1 MSNLIESYILIRKP
15 TNRPDFFETGVGDSS
30 TLEVT
35 GLLRYEKEPE
45 ILDISEWYME
55 SSIGAWHENI
65 DEEIFTRFDS
75 GDMTITLSLFQGEY
89 SGVRP
94 LTKEYFYDKL
104 QANILYRYMQQ
115 WLNADNA
122 IDKLTRYELSIVTS
136 YGKCSWGVIDKSSV
150 VIDEGRGTIT
160 FSVYDGMTVLEKFPV
175 SMGSYIEDYSDSI
188 RKWQRIIN
196 PSDAF
201 DWIWDGVGTGM
212 YNFKASEYLDNFDTR
227 IEPGSPIDFDGWML
241 SFESSVDDDKN
252 IIDFRWDGQYL
263 WLLCEGDEDYRIS
276 IATDETWGWAA
287 SSDFAEC
294 DNLPFFR
301 WEAQTDV
308 GTEPTTPPSTY
319 VSELA
324 RGTID
329 EVTFAPI
336 DYFVA
341 NGYYDYNTH
350 EFVGMFNNTLGYGI
364 HRYDF
369 AGYNIS
375 GEPQWTNTATINYV
389 GSYDSSYFS
398 ILKHPTSG
406 ALFYSMGSRLYKYV
420 SGTDTIIGN
429 TTDRMYSSINYLYS
443 TGLLLNGR
451 YIAGGGF
458 DILEI
463 RNSLGERTG
472 VRSGSIPTLNDYSEY
487 NLDWEDIDIKSLFE
501 VKLDSFTG
509 TGTETYIA
517 GYTKR
522 SPVRFFLLNSDLTRC
537 VYYTNLEQAIGM
549 PLGSRCYITRRVVE
563 DSVSGDY
570 RNYIHGYCGDGTIK
584 GGVFFSFRLGSTG
597 NIRVLNLDKMNM
609 ASFMQGLA
617 TFSNSFFFIENYFDT
632 DSMGRNIAYPQ
643 INLIDRTEYE
653 AGSYE
658 FALDEEWDSWQIRPQ
673 YKNLKGVVDVDFNGG
688 KIKVGADLDDFILP
702 VMTGGTDYLD
712 LSYFDN
718 LVDKVSMSCPF
729 VFDLNYAQFIG
740 RRTLSFLWK
749 PRQEWTMEVR
759 LQDNPYRLLDRVY
772 MHVAG
777 SQEIKVGIVISIDF
791 DPINTKKATLK
802 CITVDEADPFYV
814 PTNPIVIPD
823 PISQPGVIDPIS

>member
-1 MSNLIESYILIRKP
+1 MTIESYILIRKP
-15 TNRPDFFETGVGDSS
+15 TNRPDFRETGVGDVNG
-30 TLEVT
+30 LEYT
-35 GLLRYEKEPE
+35 GLMRYEKEPE
-45 ILDISEWYME
+45 VLEVTEWYME

-65 DEEIFTRFDS
+65 DEDIFTRFDS
-75 GDMTITLSLFQGEY
+75 GDLSITLSLFQGEY

-136 YGKCSWGVIDKSSV
+136 YGKCFWGIIDKSSV
-150 VIDEGRGTIT
+150 VIDEGQGTIT
-160 FSVYDGMTVLEKFPV
+160 FSVYDGMKVLEKFPV
-175 SMGSYIEDYSDSI
+175 SMGSYIEDSSDRI
-188 RKWQRIIN
+188 RKWKRIIN

-201 DWIWDGVGTGM
+201 DWIWDGTGGGI

-227 IEPGSPIDFDGWML
+227 IEPGSPVDFDGWML

-301 WEAQTDV
+301 WEAQTGV

-324 RGTID
+324 RGKDSFNVI
-329 EVTFAPI
+329 
-336 DYFVA
+336 

-350 EFVGMFNNTLGYGI
+350 QYHDLRISTPFILLST
-364 HRYDF
+364 YDF
-369 AGYNIS
+369 SGYNSS
-375 GEPQWTNTATINYV
+375 GEPQWTTPGGWHDVGV
-389 GSYDSSYFS
+389 GSTDDRYIPEKADV
-398 ILKHPTSG
+398 LKHPTSG
-406 ALFYSMGSRLYKYV
+406 DIFYSVGKRMCRYDGVDDHVIGSYPFYV
-420 SGTDTIIGN
+420 YTDF
-429 TTDRMYSSINYLYS
+429 NYLYS
-443 TGLLLNGR
+443 TGTFINAI
-451 YIAGGGF
+451 YNTGGGF
-458 DILEI
+458 NRIQL
-463 RNSLGERTG
+463 RNSVGSVTG
-472 VRSGSIPTLNDYSEY
+472 SRSGSIPTLNDYSEY

-509 TGTETYIA
+509 TGTETYVA
-517 GYTKR
+517 GYTRR

-617 TFSNSFFFIENYFDT
+617 TFSNSFFFIENYFET
-632 DSMGRNIAYPQ
+632 DSYGRNIAYPQ

-658 FALDEEWDSWQIRPQ
+658 FALDEEWESWQIRPQ

-688 KIKVGADLDDFILP
+688 KIKVGADLDDFIMDD
-702 VMTGGTDYLD
+702 VFTGTYYLD

-749 PRQEWTMEVR
+749 PRQEWTMNVR
-759 LQDNPYRLLDRVY
+759 LQDNPYRLLDRIY

-777 SQEIKVGIVISIDF
+777 SQETKVGIVIGIDF

-802 CITVDEADPFYV
+802 CITIDEADPFYW
-814 PTNPIVIPD
+814 PSNPIVIPD